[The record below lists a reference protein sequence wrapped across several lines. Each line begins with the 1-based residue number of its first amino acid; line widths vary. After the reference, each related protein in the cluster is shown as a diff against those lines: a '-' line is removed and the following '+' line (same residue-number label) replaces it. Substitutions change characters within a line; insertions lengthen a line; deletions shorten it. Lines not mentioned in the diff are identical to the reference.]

1 MLSRITWPPFDTVK
15 VIERVSEV
23 FKKGLVK
30 RVCVQAL
37 NYPNVAEELRAFVN
51 RLKSSCGIPVS
62 VSCPP
67 LNREEMVKLADAGVQ
82 RLGFH
87 LDAATKEIFNRVKGV
102 DARGPYRWERHLEA
116 LKLAVEIYGEG
127 RVSTHFIVGL
137 GEEEKDVASMIQWC
151 VDVGVLPSLF
161 AFTPIR
167 GTPLEASSPP
177 DVCSYRRLQLA
188 RYLLVHKKTR
198 FDRMNFDDRGRI
210 VDFGFPVEEL
220 WRLSLSGKPFLTA
233 GCPHCNRPYYT
244 ERPRGPIFNFPNLDV
259 WRSRKKEEMK
269 TIQRCLELKG

>member
-1 MLSRITWPPFDTVK
+1 
-15 VIERVSEV
+15 
-23 FKKGLVK
+23 
-30 RVCVQAL
+30 
-37 NYPNVAEELRAFVN
+37 
-51 RLKSSCGIPVS
+51 
-62 VSCPP
+62 
-67 LNREEMVKLADAGVQ
+67 
-82 RLGFH
+82 
-87 LDAATKEIFNRVKGV
+87 
-102 DARGPYRWERHLEA
+102 
-116 LKLAVEIYGEG
+116 
-127 RVSTHFIVGL
+127 VGL

-167 GTPLEASSPP
+167 GTRLEASSPP

>member
-15 VIERVSEV
+15 VIESISEV

-37 NYPNVAEELRAFVN
+37 NYPNVAEELRVFVN

-167 GTPLEASSPP
+167 GTRLEASSPP